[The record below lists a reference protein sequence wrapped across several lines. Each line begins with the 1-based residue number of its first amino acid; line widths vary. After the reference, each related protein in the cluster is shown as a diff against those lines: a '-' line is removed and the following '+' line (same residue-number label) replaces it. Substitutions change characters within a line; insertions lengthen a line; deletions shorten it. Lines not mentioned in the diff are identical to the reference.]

1 MADKKGKDQDIKL
14 GHFEKKFLEQR
25 KVFLWG
31 IVDDKSAER
40 IVNRLLYL
48 EAESP
53 GKVISFYINSPGGM
67 VTSGMV
73 MLDTMNMISSP
84 VKTICMG
91 LAASMGSILLACGEK
106 GKRTIFPHGKVMIHQ
121 PSLGSMQ
128 GAASDIEI
136 TAKQIQKTKEE
147 SAQILADRCKH
158 SYENVLKDF
167 DRDYWMDADEVI
179 KYGLVDSIEKK
190 F

>member
-1 MADKKGKDQDIKL
+1 MAEKKGKDQDIKL
-14 GHFEKKFLEQR
+14 NQFEKKFLEQR

-31 IVDDKSAER
+31 AVDDKSAEK
-40 IVNRLLYL
+40 IVNRLLFL
-48 EAESP
+48 ETEEP
-53 GKVISFYINSPGGM
+53 GKEISFYINSPGGI

-73 MLDTMNMISSP
+73 ILDTMNMISSP

-91 LAASMGSILLACGEK
+91 LAASMGSILLAGGEK

-128 GAASDIEI
+128 GPASDIEI

-147 SAQILADRCKH
+147 SAKYLSERCKH
-158 SYENVLKDF
+158 TYEKVLKDF
-167 DRDYWMDADEVI
+167 DRDYWMDAGEVI
-179 KYGLVDSIEKK
+179 KYGLVDAIEKS